1 MRWGR
6 EVGTAQEAR
15 NFSPR
20 IERTAAQFY
29 AKTETLGCT
38 FKDSF
43 WLPVKNRWRRGAER
57 HREVVTQVT
66 GKGVPDGWRGPVVGS
81 EKMQEGRQR
90 EKLVRV
96 C

>member
-1 MRWGR
+1 M
-6 EVGTAQEAR
+6 
-15 NFSPR
+15 
-20 IERTAAQFY
+20 
-29 AKTETLGCT
+29 
-38 FKDSF
+38 
-43 WLPVKNRWRRGAER
+43 KNRWRRGAER

-66 GKGVPDGWRGPVVGS
+66 GKGVPDGWQGPVVGS